1 MRQNNLR
8 KHERGMALILSLLAL
23 LLISAVGLGMIYM
36 SNTETSINTNYRD
49 TQTAFFAMRAGLEE
63 GRDRLR
69 SNSLLNLP
77 PYGPPL
83 VLPTAFPPAAGS
95 IVYITN
101 PAGPADAVTPQTFG
115 TTYFDD
121 EFCHESF
128 VGSGVAW
135 VASGTPC
142 NAAGAVPPGSWV
154 TIGSQDPNTN
164 TASAMKYKWV
174 RVTLKQNGTTGT
186 PGNINTYTDSTQ
198 PANAQVCWDGTLLKE
213 RVSTAMGALLTTCAL
228 AKNAGFNVQ
237 PVYLIT
243 SMAITPQGSRRV
255 GQYEA
260 GAYMI
265 TPPTNALALD
275 GPGATFNKAPNSA
288 NFGINGYNSGDP
300 ANAGAPPNNTYAPW
314 NGPGGQAACTSTT
327 PAVVPAI
334 AVGDATGA
342 TNMYNDIPSN
352 RTGLYTGS
360 TPLVGVPPAPAT
372 PSIQNEGPGT
382 AQYPSTNSLATGS
395 NWSTPT
401 QLNQLAQSMAN
412 QANLTLNCPINGTPA
427 GLPSCK
433 GGPYGSDA
441 APKITYIN
449 GDAEVSGGA
458 GVLVVTGTLTMDG
471 NVNFD
476 GLILVIGQGIMNVK
490 GGGGGQVNGSVFI
503 ANTNSQTAPYTQQLA
518 ALGSPTLNWNGGG
531 SNFIQYNS
539 CWADYGSFMQYQL
552 VASREEMY

>member
-1 MRQNNLR
+1 MRQNNFR

-23 LLISAVGLGMIYM
+23 LLISAVGLGLIYM
-36 SNTETSINTNYRD
+36 SNTETSINTNYKD

-69 SNSLLNLP
+69 ANSALNLA
-77 PYGPPL
+77 PYGPA
-83 VLPTAFPPAAGS
+83 LPVPTTFPPAAGS
-95 IVYITN
+95 IVYILN
-101 PAGPADAVTPQTFG
+101 PAGATDLVQP
-115 TTYFDD
+115 TTWGNKYFDD

-128 VGSGVAW
+128 VGSGVTYRAP
-135 VASGTPC
+135 GTPC
-142 NAAGAVPPGSWV
+142 TSADIPVGV
-154 TIGSQDPNTN
+154 TTIASQSPNNN
-164 TASAMKYKWV
+164 TAAALKYKWV

-186 PGNINTYTDSTQ
+186 PGNVNSYTDSAQ
-198 PANAQVCWDGTLLKE
+198 PASAQVCWDGTLLKE
-213 RVSTAMGALLTTCAL
+213 RVASAMGVFTTCAQ

-243 SMAITPQGSRRV
+243 SLAVTPSGSRRV

-265 TPPTNALALD
+265 TPPTNALAFD
-275 GPGATFNKAPNSA
+275 GPGANFNKAPNSN

-300 ANAGAPPNNTYAPW
+300 ANNTGVAPFNTYQPW
-314 NGPGGQAACTSTT
+314 NGPGGQAACTATT

-334 AVGDATGA
+334 AVGDAAGA
-342 TNMYNDIPSN
+342 NNIQGEIPSN
-352 RTGLYTGS
+352 RTSDYTGS
-360 TPLVGVPPAPAT
+360 TPLPGIPAGPGT

-382 AQYPSTNSLATGS
+382 AQYPSTNTLAAGS
-395 NWSTPT
+395 NWSTPA

-412 QANLTLNCPINGTPA
+412 VANKTYNCSMN
-427 GLPSCK
+427 GLPVGAPSCS
-433 GGPYGSDA
+433 GTYGSDA
-441 APKITYIN
+441 APQITYIN
-449 GDAEVSGGA
+449 GDAEVNGGA

-471 NVNFD
+471 NINFD
-476 GLILVIGQGIMNVK
+476 GLILVIGQGVMNVK

-503 ANTNSQTAPYTQQLA
+503 ANTNSQTAPYSQLA
-518 ALGSPTLNWNGGG
+518 TLGSPTLNWNGGG